1 MSSDPAGV
9 ESDLP
14 DIDDRLVEPETP
26 YEMLDGEL
34 IYVSPSDT
42 PHARRQAQLCALIEA
57 HLGLEFDVASELLTR
72 TSKVDDFAPDVSV
85 YPRARHPVT
94 GKRQLAQLVFE
105 VVSTQTLRNAARK
118 AGKLAA
124 RGVRRVFA
132 IDLERSR
139 ALEWSAELGAWSVLD
154 SNGQIDDPALD
165 VPLPIEML
173 IHEAKMQDAMAR
185 ALRARRNP
193 VIEEGL
199 AEGRASGLAEGR
211 ASGMAE
217 GRASGIAEGL
227 AEGRAQGWAEAVLG
241 VLVGRG
247 VAVDR
252 EARERILAERDP
264 ARLDRWLARAVVC
277 GSATEL
283 FVEP

>member
-1 MSSDPAGV
+1 MSSDRAGD
-9 ESDLP
+9 ESQLP
-14 DIDDRLVEPETP
+14 EIDDGLVEPETR

-34 IYVSPSDT
+34 VYVSP
-42 PHARRQAQLCALIEA
+42 ARRRHATRHAQLCALIEA
-57 HLGLEFDVASELLTR
+57 HSGPEFEVACDLLTR
-72 TSKVDDFAPDVSV
+72 TSQVDDFAPDVSV
-85 YPRARHPVT
+85 SPSALDPTT
-94 GKRQLAQLVFE
+94 GRRQLAQLVFE
-105 VVSTQTLRNAARK
+105 IVSTQTLRNAGRK
-118 AGKLAA
+118 AAKLAA

-154 SNGQIDDPALD
+154 SSGQIDDPALD

-199 AEGRASGLAEGR
+199 AESRAR
-211 ASGMAE
+211 
-217 GRASGIAEGL
+217 
-227 AEGRAQGWAEAVLG
+227 GWAEAVLG

-277 GSATEL
+277 GSAAEL